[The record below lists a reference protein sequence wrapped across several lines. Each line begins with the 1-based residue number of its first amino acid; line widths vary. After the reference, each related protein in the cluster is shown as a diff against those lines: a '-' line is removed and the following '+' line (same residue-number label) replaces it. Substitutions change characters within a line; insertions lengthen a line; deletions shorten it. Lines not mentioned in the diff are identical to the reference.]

1 MERHIF
7 FHPNE
12 VCSFD
17 SAIRLDCRHI
27 HKSWMSN
34 ITFWDQRFLF
44 IFPFTLPSWLQRTFQ
59 VVGLRLLWM
68 IRETI
73 KRWLIKLCGLGKK
86 KKKKYILYNIR
97 EYSVRFIHVCGLAY
111 FLPID
116 YIIQNIFF
124 WLLWIQHRYSTTF
137 LFNQENS
144 LLSNIKSSDAEV

>member
-86 KKKKYILYNIR
+86 KKKSISCIILENILFVLFMCVVLHISCPLITLYRTFFSGYSEYSIDIVPLSYLTKKILY
-97 EYSVRFIHVCGLAY
+97 F
-111 FLPID
+111 
-116 YIIQNIFF
+116 Q
-124 WLLWIQHRYSTTF
+124 T
-137 LFNQENS
+137 
-144 LLSNIKSSDAEV
+144 